1 MAALSEQTRVRENCA
16 ATPLPLPAAPDEH
29 PRVAV
34 VLTQLGLGGAEL
46 QTIELLKRLKG
57 STWEPVV
64 VICLSEDLEPYGRV
78 VEDLGYRLEVMDRRG
93 SFDLPRLLSLRNLLG
108 AYRITLVHAVHL
120 LAAGYSWIACSL
132 GRKVSVLPTFRSS
145 NIDHGLLRRF
155 VYKRMLAGSPFTL
168 VNSHC
173 GARILVD
180 GLGASRERVVVV
192 PNGVDFPELRE
203 SAATPELR
211 SELGIATTDPVVG
224 FVGRNRRVKNVPRFL
239 EIAGRLFEQI
249 PGLHIVV
256 VGSGLDESVRG
267 RLAPNLPSARTHFLG
282 PRQNVPALLK
292 DMDVLVITSDSEGCP
307 NVALEALGLG
317 VPVVSADV
325 GDVGRMIAAA
335 QRGAVVR
342 PDDVDGYVEQ
352 VLRQLPDH
360 RRDRVTSSSLD
371 CLNLERDYSLDSM
384 VLGTVGLWRR
394 LLIERR
400 HRLDQ
405 DGLPD

>member
-1 MAALSEQTRVRENCA
+1 M
-16 ATPLPLPAAPDEH
+16 
-29 PRVAV
+29 
-34 VLTQLGLGGAEL
+34 LTGL
-46 QTIELLKRLKG
+46 
-57 STWEPVV
+57 
-64 VICLSEDLEPYGRV
+64 
-78 VEDLGYRLEVMDRRG
+78 
-93 SFDLPRLLSLRNLLG
+93 
-108 AYRITLVHAVHL
+108 
-120 LAAGYSWIACSL
+120 
-132 GRKVSVLPTFRSS
+132 
-145 NIDHGLLRRF
+145 
-155 VYKRMLAGSPFTL
+155 PFTL

-180 GLGASRERVVVV
+180 GLGPAQRVVVV

-203 SAATPELR
+203 SATTPELR

-224 FVGRNRRVKNVPRFL
+224 FVGRNQRVKNVPRFL
-239 EIAGRLFEQI
+239 KIASRLFEQI

-256 VGSGLDESVRG
+256 IGSGLDESVRG

-371 CLNLERDYSLDSM
+371 CLNLERVIAWTAWSWGPLGSGAGSSSNGANVSTQTDCRISLRMIEPLLGGLDWIHDYHCPEI
-384 VLGTVGLWRR
+384 GT
-394 LLIERR
+394 
-400 HRLDQ
+400 
-405 DGLPD
+405 